1 MGLDPARL
9 ARLLRLFVLVNAI
22 GIGVAL
28 GVWLYSQE
36 IQAISGLRLQL
47 SQNLPR
53 VLVLP
58 VMGLGA
64 GAIAG
69 ALISGVEPSAGGSGI
84 VQVLRYLR
92 GAAVPMGWR
101 VALVKLLASGIAIGG
116 GLPVGPEGP
125 SIQIGASVAR
135 ETAGALGQRG
145 RPLLPVVIGSGAGLA
160 AIFHSPLGGVAYI
173 LEELLGRIDNRV
185 HAMAAFATFM
195 AVAWTRLLC
204 DGGSGPLLWRNL
216 RPVIDYP
223 AANTNLRLIDL
234 PLLLA
239 LGLVAGLLAP
249 LYQAAIGQLRRRF
262 GRWQRPAWQLLPL
275 VGLGIGLAYTL
286 LPARFDD
293 PEHLAL
299 DAMSG
304 MANWPQAI
312 LVLAVQAI
320 GTAIAVAAD
329 APGGFLA
336 PALVVGASLGSLLQQ
351 LSLEL
356 FHYAPS
362 SLLFAGGAAFLGALT
377 RTPLTAILLSFELSK
392 NYTLLLPIGFCVL
405 TAIAVA
411 DLLQRHTLFDA
422 MVADAERAAAEP
434 TGIGQ
439 SAEKLGP
446 KDGRRKPS

>member
-1 MGLDPARL
+1 MGVDGARL
-9 ARLLRLFVLVNAI
+9 SRLLRLFWLVNAI
-22 GIGVAL
+22 GIGVAV
-28 GVWLYSQE
+28 GVWLYGQE

-47 SQNLPR
+47 SHSLPR
-53 VLVLP
+53 GLVLP
-58 VMGLGA
+58 LMGLGA
-64 GAIAG
+64 GAISG
-69 ALISGVEPSAGGSGI
+69 ALISGIEPSAAGSGI
-84 VQVLRYLR
+84 VQVLLYLR

-135 ETAGALGQRG
+135 ETARGLGDRS
-145 RPLLPVVIGSGAGLA
+145 RSLLPVAIGGGAGLA
-160 AIFHSPLGGVAYI
+160 AIFHAPLGGVAYI
-173 LEELLGRIDNRV
+173 LEEMLGRIDARHN
-185 HAMAAFATFM
+185 AMAAFATFM

-204 DGGSGPLLWRNL
+204 NAGDGPLLL
-216 RPVIDYP
+216 RSLSPVIEYP
-223 AANTNLRLIDL
+223 STNANLRLLDL
-234 PLLLA
+234 PILLS

-249 LYQAAIGQLRRRF
+249 LYQAAIGHLRRRLVV
-262 GRWQRPAWQLLPL
+262 RQLPAWQLLPL
-275 VGLGIGLAYTL
+275 VGLGIGLASSL

-299 DAMSG
+299 EALST
-304 MANWPQAI
+304 MANGPQAL
-312 LVLAVQAI
+312 LVLAVQAA

-356 FHYAPS
+356 FHYAPTT
-362 SLLFAGGAAFLGALT
+362 LLFAGGAAFLGALT

-392 NYTLLLPIGFCVL
+392 DYTLLLPIGFCVL

-411 DLLQRHTLFDA
+411 DQIQRHTLFDE
-422 MVADAERAAAEP
+422 MVADAEREAAERTMSNP
-434 TGIGQ
+434 
-439 SAEKLGP
+439 SARTEDP
-446 KDGRRKPS
+446 KEQLRRWS

>member
-1 MGLDPARL
+1 MGLDRARL
-9 ARLLRLFVLVNAI
+9 ARLFRLFVLVNAI

-28 GVWLYSQE
+28 GVWLYGQG

-47 SQNLPR
+47 SQSLPR
-53 VLVLP
+53 LLVLP

-84 VQVLRYLR
+84 VQVLLYLR
-92 GAAVPMGWR
+92 GAAIPMGWR

-135 ETAGALGQRG
+135 ETASALGHRG
-145 RPLLPVVIGSGAGLA
+145 RPLLPVAIGSGAGLA
-160 AIFHSPLGGVAYI
+160 AIFHAPLGGVAYI
-173 LEELLGRIDNRV
+173 LEELLGRLDSRI

-204 DGGSGPLLWRNL
+204 DGGSGPLVWRTL

-223 AANTNLRLIDL
+223 SADA
-234 PLLLA
+234 
-239 LGLVAGLLAP
+239 
-249 LYQAAIGQLRRRF
+249 QLRRRF
-262 GRWQRPAWQLLPL
+262 GGWQRPAWQLLPL
-275 VGLGIGLAYTL
+275 VGLGIGLASCL
-286 LPARFDD
+286 LPARFDN

-299 DAMSG
+299 DALLG
-304 MANWPQAI
+304 MTNWHQAL

-320 GTAIAVAAD
+320 GTALAVAAD

-351 LSLEL
+351 LSIEL
-356 FHYAPS
+356 FHYAPT

-411 DLLQRHTLFDA
+411 DLLQRHTLFDQ
-422 MVADAERAAAEP
+422 MVADAERAAAKQR
-434 TGIGQ
+434 G
-439 SAEKLGP
+439 
-446 KDGRRKPS
+446 

>member
-135 ETAGALGQRG
+135 ETAGALGHRG

-173 LEELLGRIDNRV
+173 LEELLGRIDSRV

-234 PLLLA
+234 PFLLA

-249 LYQAAIGQLRRRF
+249 LYQAAIAQLRRRF

-275 VGLGIGLAYTL
+275 VGLGIGLASTL

-299 DAMSG
+299 DALLG
-304 MANWPQAI
+304 IANWPQAI

-351 LSLEL
+351 LSQEL

-411 DLLQRHTLFDA
+411 DQLQRHSLFDL
-422 MVADAERAAAEP
+422 MVADAEGAAAEP
-434 TGIGQ
+434 GG
-439 SAEKLGP
+439 
-446 KDGRRKPS
+446 

>member
-1 MGLDPARL
+1 MGLDRARL
-9 ARLLRLFVLVNAI
+9 ARLFRLFVLVNAI

-28 GVWLYSQE
+28 GVWLYGQQ

-47 SQNLPR
+47 SQSLPR
-53 VLVLP
+53 LLVLP

-84 VQVLRYLR
+84 VQVLLYLR
-92 GAAVPMGWR
+92 GAAIPMGWR

-135 ETAGALGQRG
+135 ETASALGHRG
-145 RPLLPVVIGSGAGLA
+145 RPLLPVAIGSGAGLA
-160 AIFHSPLGGVAYI
+160 AIFHAPLGGVAYI
-173 LEELLGRIDNRV
+173 LEELLGRLDSRI

-204 DGGSGPLLWRNL
+204 DGGSGPLVWRTL

-223 AANTNLRLIDL
+223 SADAH
-234 PLLLA
+234 
-239 LGLVAGLLAP
+239 
-249 LYQAAIGQLRRRF
+249 LRRRF
-262 GRWQRPAWQLLPL
+262 GGWQRPAWQLLPL
-275 VGLGIGLAYTL
+275 VGLGIGLASFL
-286 LPARFDD
+286 LPARFDN

-299 DAMSG
+299 DALLG
-304 MANWPQAI
+304 MTNWHQAL

-320 GTAIAVAAD
+320 GTALAVAAD

-351 LSLEL
+351 LSIEL
-356 FHYAPS
+356 FHYAPT

-411 DLLQRHTLFDA
+411 DLLQRHTLFDQ
-422 MVADAERAAAEP
+422 MVADAERAAAKQR
-434 TGIGQ
+434 G
-439 SAEKLGP
+439 
-446 KDGRRKPS
+446 

>member
-1 MGLDPARL
+1 MGLDRARL
-9 ARLLRLFVLVNAI
+9 ARLFRLFVLVNAI

-28 GVWLYSQE
+28 GVWLYGQG

-47 SQNLPR
+47 SQSLPR
-53 VLVLP
+53 LLVLP

-84 VQVLRYLR
+84 VQVLLYLR
-92 GAAVPMGWR
+92 GAAIPMGWR

-135 ETAGALGQRG
+135 ETASALGHRG
-145 RPLLPVVIGSGAGLA
+145 RPLLPVAIGSGAGLA
-160 AIFHSPLGGVAYI
+160 AIFHAPLGGVAYI
-173 LEELLGRIDNRV
+173 LEELLGRLDSRI

-204 DGGSGPLLWRNL
+204 DGGSGPLVWRTL

-223 AANTNLRLIDL
+223 SADAHLRLLDL
-234 PLLLA
+234 PFLLA
-239 LGLVAGLLAP
+239 LGLITGLLAP
-249 LYQAAIGQLRRRF
+249 LYQAAIAQLRRRF
-262 GRWQRPAWQLLPL
+262 GGWQRPAWQLLPL
-275 VGLGIGLAYTL
+275 VGLGIGLASCL
-286 LPARFDD
+286 LPARFDN

-299 DAMSG
+299 DALLG
-304 MANWPQAI
+304 MTNWHQAL

-320 GTAIAVAAD
+320 GTALAVAAD

-351 LSLEL
+351 LSIEL
-356 FHYAPS
+356 FHYAPT

-411 DLLQRHTLFDA
+411 DLLQRHTLFDQ

-434 TGIGQ
+434 SG
-439 SAEKLGP
+439 
-446 KDGRRKPS
+446 

>member
-1 MGLDPARL
+1 MGLDRARL
-9 ARLLRLFVLVNAI
+9 RRLCRLFVLVNAI
-22 GIGVAL
+22 GVGVAL
-28 GVWLYSQE
+28 GVWLYGQE

-47 SQNLPR
+47 SQSLPR
-53 VLVLP
+53 LLVLP

-69 ALISGVEPSAGGSGI
+69 ALISGVEPSAAGSGI
-84 VQVLRYLR
+84 VQVVLYLR
-92 GAAVPMGWR
+92 GAAIPMGWR

-135 ETAGALGQRG
+135 ETASALGHRG
-145 RPLLPVVIGSGAGLA
+145 RPLLPVAIGSGAGLA
-160 AIFHSPLGGVAYI
+160 AIFHAPLGGVAYI
-173 LEELLGRIDNRV
+173 LEELLGRLDSRI

-204 DGGSGPLLWRNL
+204 DGGTGPLAWRNL
-216 RPVIDYP
+216 RPVIEYP
-223 AANTNLRLIDL
+223 SASADAHLRLLDL
-234 PLLLA
+234 PFLLA
-239 LGLVAGLLAP
+239 LGLITGLLAP
-249 LYQAAIGQLRRRF
+249 CYQAAIAQLRRWF

-275 VGLGIGLAYTL
+275 VGLGIGLAFCL
-286 LPARFDD
+286 LPARFDN

-299 DAMSG
+299 DALLG
-304 MANWPQAI
+304 MTNWHQAL

-356 FHYAPS
+356 FDYAPT

-411 DLLQRHTLFDA
+411 DLLQRRTMFDQL
-422 MVADAERAAAEP
+422 VADAERAAAEP
-434 TGIGQ
+434 SG
-439 SAEKLGP
+439 
-446 KDGRRKPS
+446 